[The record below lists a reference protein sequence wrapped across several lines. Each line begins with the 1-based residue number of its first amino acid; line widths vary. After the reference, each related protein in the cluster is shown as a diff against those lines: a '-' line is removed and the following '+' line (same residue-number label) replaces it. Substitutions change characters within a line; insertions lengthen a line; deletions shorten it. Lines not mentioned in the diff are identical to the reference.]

1 MKLHLLCE
9 GLSEPIGIDSSMPQL
24 SWAGDEDGIRQCG
37 CRVQIMRREEVISD
51 SGWLETADSRYTVPI
66 ALEEKTQ
73 YHWKVAVKTEDNG
86 ELESQPASF
95 RTGIFCQEHWKGNFI
110 TGGTLLRKEFTLAG
124 KPSFAS
130 CSFTGL
136 GYCEAWING
145 TKVGNDVLFPSYTTY
160 DKTIEYTVKDVT
172 SLLKEGTNVIG
183 LMLGG
188 HWALDENLCASDV
201 YSEAF
206 YRGRCMG
213 ACELEIELEDGCHVE
228 VSGDYSNENCGG
240 DSGHCSG
247 RASIIISTNDTWQ
260 ASMSPIVFSSVFDG
274 EHYDAR
280 LEQPGWCSSEFDA
293 SNWTKA
299 EICQPPSGKLRYSY
313 TPPIQV
319 IENIPVCSI
328 EKKGE
333 EWVLDFGQNFSGWIR
348 LHIREEADTCLR
360 IRYGEVLYEDGT
372 LNTENLRNAKATDK
386 YICKGGGECYEPRF
400 TYHGFRYVSISG
412 LSSLGKEDVT
422 GRVVHS
428 SNPFIGSFHCSNED
442 FNRIYRAMT
451 WTMRS
456 NMHSIPTD
464 CCQRDERQGW
474 MADAGVSSEFGVLNF
489 DLQRFYRKWFQ
500 DIRDTQLPDGSLPL
514 AGAPGWPRDT
524 FIWKIGYYMALRNLY
539 LYTGDVRTVRDNYGA
554 LQKYEQYM
562 HDTLKDGL
570 IPYDFYNDWLA
581 IEFANNLM
589 ISNSYFVDFY
599 NAMILFAEALEDE
612 SGIRLYKERR
622 QALVDKINETY
633 YGWCLDNPLGTGYY
647 GTCDTLAV
655 APSAMALEY
664 GIVPERLTEKV
675 EDALLWQLTR
685 SRGSVQFPTGILTS
699 GILVDCLAH
708 RGHDDIAFQLLNRED
723 YPSLRFMLSHG
734 ATTIWE
740 RWQYLVGNEMNSH
753 NHPALCSLGAWF
765 YKSLCGLREISP
777 GKDGTAKVLLKPY
790 LPEEMENAG
799 MSLATHWGTISL
811 QWEKT
816 GSTVNYHICLP
827 GRVAGKVVMPD
838 GSEKEVAAGK
848 NVVSW

>member
-1 MKLHLLCE
+1 MKLTLLCE
-9 GLSEPIGIDSSMPQL
+9 GLKDPVGIDTPAPQL
-24 SWAGDEDGIRQCG
+24 SWKGEEEGIRQSA
-37 CRVQIMRREEVISD
+37 CRIWIREKEKEVWD
-51 SGWLETADSRYTVPI
+51 SGWIETADSRYLVPVK
-66 ALEEKTQ
+66 LEEKKRYQWRVIVRTD
-73 YHWKVAVKTEDNG
+73 EG
-86 ELESQPASF
+86 EEIESREASF
-95 RTGIFCQEHWKGNFI
+95 RTGILEQEHWTGSFI
-110 TGGTLLRKEFTLAG
+110 TGGTLLRKEFVLEQ
-124 KPSFAS
+124 KHLFAA

-145 TKVGNDVLFPSYTTY
+145 EKVGKDVLFPSYTTY
-160 DKTIEYTVKDVT
+160 GKTVEYAVQDVT
-172 SLLKEGTNVIG
+172 SMLKEGKNVIG

-188 HWALDENLCASDV
+188 HWKLDENLCATEV

-213 ACELEIELEDGCHVE
+213 LCQLDLEMEDGSHAVIGSDE
-228 VSGDYSNENCGG
+228 S
-240 DSGHCSG
+240 
-247 RASIIISTNDTWQ
+247 WQ
-260 ASMSPIVFSSVFDG
+260 TSASPITFSSVFDG

-280 LEQPGWCSSEFDA
+280 LEQADWSEPEFDA
-293 SNWTKA
+293 SGWNRA
-299 EICQPPSGKLRYSY
+299 ELCKDALGELRYSY
-313 TPPIQV
+313 IPPIRV
-319 IENIPVCSI
+319 TEELSVKSI
-328 EKKGE
+328 QERDGE
-333 EWVLDFGQNFSGWIR
+333 LVLDFGQNFSGWIR
-348 LHIREEADTCLR
+348 LHIQEKEGTQLR

-372 LNTENLRNAKATDK
+372 LNTENLRNAKATDI
-386 YICKGGGECYEPRF
+386 YICKGGGEYYEPRF

-412 LSSLGKEDVT
+412 LSALSAEDVT

-442 FNRIYRAMT
+442 FNRIYQAMT

-524 FIWKIGYYMALRNLY
+524 FIWKIGYHMSLRNLY
-539 LYTGDVRTVRDNYGA
+539 LYTGDLRTVKDNYDA
-554 LQKYEQYM
+554 LKKYEAYM
-562 HDTLKDGL
+562 HSTLEGGL

-589 ISNSYFVDFY
+589 IANSYFVDFY
-599 NAMILFAEALEDE
+599 NAMILFAEAMEDE
-612 SGIRLYKERR
+612 EGLKRYKERS
-622 QALVDKINETY
+622 QALMDRINEVY
-633 YGWCLDNPLGTGYY
+633 YGWCLDDPLGTGYY
-647 GTCDTLAV
+647 GTCDTVAA

-664 GIVPERLTEKV
+664 GIVPEKLQKKV

-708 RGHDDIAFQLLNRED
+708 RGYDDVAYQLLNREE
-723 YPSLRFMLSHG
+723 YPSLRFMLAHG

-765 YKSLCGLREISP
+765 FKSLCGLRKIMP
-777 GKDGTAKVLLKPY
+777 QKDGRVKVLLQPY
-790 LPEEMENAG
+790 LPDDMDEAD
-799 MSLATHWGTISL
+799 MSLDTHWGTIKLKWTKKDSVV
-811 QWEKT
+811 KYD
-816 GSTVNYHICLP
+816 VCLP
-827 GRVAGKVVMPD
+827 GRMAGKVILPD
-838 GSEKEVAAGK
+838 GREK
-848 NVVSW
+848 NVSAGEMRFTW